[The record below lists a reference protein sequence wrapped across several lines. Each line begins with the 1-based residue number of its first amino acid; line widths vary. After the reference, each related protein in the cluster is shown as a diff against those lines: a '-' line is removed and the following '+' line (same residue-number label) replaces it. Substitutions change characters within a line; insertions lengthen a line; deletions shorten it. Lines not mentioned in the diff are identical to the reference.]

1 MLSVMLYKQRDA
13 EGDGANMK
21 KQSDLEILN
30 WNGKINLFGWN
41 AQRRIP
47 YVLQAKWRTVQQ
59 FVNSKC

>member
-1 MLSVMLYKQRDA
+1 MVSVMLYKQRDA

-30 WNGKINLFGWN
+30 WNGKINLFGWK

-47 YVLQAKWRTVQQ
+47 YVLQAKWRTV
-59 FVNSKC
+59 